1 MDSYGALLK
10 EAREAKNLDLDTVA
24 RETAIIRR
32 YIEGLEEEDNSAFPG
47 EAYLTGFLR
56 NYADYLGVDTEMV
69 LTLYKNKQLQES
81 PVPEGL
87 IEKHRP
93 KYLIPII
100 AAASF
105 IVVVAITIPLI
116 IFCNKK
122 MAEKKLVA
130 VEVKNGERKLQLAD
144 KTFTDRLYIGDQLI
158 YPGSEGDVILTVSK
172 TCETF
177 GIQTP
182 VGNLYTELS
191 EEAELDIDGDA
202 ISDLIVYVSDVSM
215 TDESRGA
222 EVRILKR
229 HGYVV
234 TGVASDDILLAS
246 EIGNSKYKVIF
257 EDTRAYPFTLN
268 GNFRASC
275 VFRIKVD
282 RSEADEQYYTSGE
295 VITRTAANGIRLWIS
310 NINAVKFT
318 IIADLKSYDLDIGK
332 AGQVVAQDIK
342 WIKDTDGKYKLVVIE
357 LD

>member
-1 MDSYGALLK
+1 MDSYGVLLK
-10 EAREAKNLDLDTVA
+10 EARESKNLDLDTVA

-56 NYADYLGVDTEMV
+56 NYADYLNIDTELV
-69 LTLYKNKQLQES
+69 LTLYKNKQLQEA

-93 KYLIPII
+93 KYFIPLI
-100 AAASF
+100 AAASV
-105 IVVVAITIPLI
+105 VVVAVIIIPLV
-116 IFCNKK
+116 IFFNKK
-122 MAEKKLVA
+122 KAENKLVA
-130 VEVKNGERKLQLAD
+130 VEVKNGERKYELAD
-144 KTFTDRLYIGDQLI
+144 KTFTDRLYKGDQII
-158 YPGSEGDVILTVSK
+158 YPGAEGDVILTVSK
-172 TCETF
+172 TVETF

-229 HGYVV
+229 HGSAVA
-234 TGVASDDILLAS
+234 GVAADDILLAS
-246 EIGNSKYKVIF
+246 EIGNQKYKVIF

-268 GNFRASC
+268 GNFRDSC

-295 VITRTAANGIRLWIS
+295 VITRTAANGVRLWIS
-310 NINAVKFT
+310 NINAIKFT

>member
-10 EAREAKNLDLDTVA
+10 EARESKNLDLDTVA

-56 NYADYLGVDTEMV
+56 NYADYLGVDAETV

-93 KYLIPII
+93 KYLIPLIVS
-100 AAASF
+100 AS
-105 IVVVAITIPLI
+105 VVVFAAIAIPLI
-116 IFCNKK
+116 MLCNKK
-122 MAEKKLVA
+122 IADNKLVA
-130 VEVKNGERKLQLAD
+130 VEVKNGERKYQLAD
-144 KTFTDRLYIGDQLI
+144 KTFSDRLYKGDQLI
-158 YPGSEGDVILTVSK
+158 YPGSEGDIVLTVSK
-172 TCETF
+172 TFDTF

-182 VGNLYTELS
+182 VGDLYTELS

-202 ISDLIVYVSDVSM
+202 ISDLIVYVSDLSM

-229 HGYVV
+229 HGSAVS
-234 TGVASDDILLAS
+234 GVASDDILLAS

-295 VITRTAANGIRLWIS
+295 VITRTAANGVRLWIS
-310 NINAVKFT
+310 NINAVKFS

>member
-10 EAREAKNLDLDTVA
+10 EARESKNLDLDTVA

-56 NYADYLGVDTEMV
+56 NYADYLGVDAETV

-87 IEKHRP
+87 IERHRP
-93 KYLIPII
+93 KYLIPLIVS
-100 AAASF
+100 AS
-105 IVVVAITIPLI
+105 VVVFAAIAIPLI
-116 IFCNKK
+116 MLCNKK
-122 MAEKKLVA
+122 IGDNKLVA
-130 VEVKNGERKLQLAD
+130 VEVKNGERKYQLAD
-144 KTFTDRLYIGDQLI
+144 KTFSDRLYKGDQLI
-158 YPGSEGDVILTVSK
+158 YPGEEGDIVLTVSK
-172 TCETF
+172 TFDTF

-182 VGNLYTELS
+182 VGDLYTELS

-202 ISDLIVYVSDVSM
+202 ISDLIVYVSDLSM

-229 HGYVV
+229 HGSAVS
-234 TGVASDDILLAS
+234 GVASDDILLAS

-295 VITRTAANGIRLWIS
+295 VITRTAANGVRLWIS
-310 NINAVKFT
+310 NINAVKFS

>member
-10 EAREAKNLDLDTVA
+10 EARESKNLDLDTVA

-56 NYADYLGVDTEMV
+56 NYADYLGVDAETV

-93 KYLIPII
+93 KYLIPLIVS
-100 AAASF
+100 AS
-105 IVVVAITIPLI
+105 VVVFAAIAIPLI
-116 IFCNKK
+116 MLCNKK
-122 MAEKKLVA
+122 IGDNKLVA
-130 VEVKNGERKLQLAD
+130 VEVKNGERKYQLAD
-144 KTFTDRLYIGDQLI
+144 KTFSDRLYKGDQLI
-158 YPGSEGDVILTVSK
+158 YPGEEGDIVLTVSK
-172 TCETF
+172 TFDTF

-182 VGNLYTELS
+182 VGDLYTELS

-202 ISDLIVYVSDVSM
+202 ISDLIVYVSDLSM

-229 HGYVV
+229 HGSAVS
-234 TGVASDDILLAS
+234 GVASDDILLAS

-295 VITRTAANGIRLWIS
+295 VITRTAANGVRLWIS
-310 NINAVKFT
+310 NINAVKFS